1 MATTLAARRA
11 TDVLRYLARHPNELL
26 TLSELADRLE
36 LSPGATHGVLNALI
50 DAAFVEDAGAK
61 RYRLGPEAVVLG
73 AAARAEDDELSRAS
87 YAVAHFAQRH
97 GLAATVV
104 ARRGSEL
111 VVLDGAGPRID
122 DEDMSLPGR
131 RIPLTPPTGA
141 AFLAWSPPH
150 EVLAWLAA
158 GGVDPVGAEAD
169 ALRAALDSVRAD
181 GYLIRGDTGAVI
193 VAAPIVVD
201 NAPPTIAL
209 VVTIVDAD
217 PDPGHVRMVAEEL
230 AEAAAA
236 VARQLVAG

>member
-26 TLSELADRLE
+26 TLSELADRLG
-36 LSPGATHGVLNALI
+36 LTPGATHGVLTALI
-50 DAAFVEDAGAK
+50 EGGFVEDAGAK

-87 YAVAHFAQRH
+87 YAVAHFAQRF

-111 VVLDGAGPRID
+111 VVLDGAGPRVD

-131 RIPLTPPTGA
+131 RIPLVPPIGA

-158 GGVDPVGAEAD
+158 GGIDPVTAEAD
-169 ALRAALDSVRAD
+169 AMRAALEGVRAD
-181 GYLIRGDTGAVI
+181 GYLIRDDTGVVL

-201 NAPPTIAL
+201 ATPPSTAL
-209 VVTIVDAD
+209 VVTIAD
-217 PDPGHVRMVAEEL
+217 DGPDPGDVRAVAEEL
-230 AEAAAA
+230 AAAAA
-236 VARQLVAG
+236 TVAQQLVDG